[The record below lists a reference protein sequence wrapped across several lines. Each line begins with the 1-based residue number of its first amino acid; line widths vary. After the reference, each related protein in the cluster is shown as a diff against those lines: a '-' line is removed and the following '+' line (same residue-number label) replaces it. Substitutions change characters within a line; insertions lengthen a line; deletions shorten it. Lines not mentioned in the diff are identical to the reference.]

1 MRKYLLLLLC
11 ALSDSLLAQTVYS
24 GESTIDKTKA
34 HGLFLTV
41 PGDGRQIEKD
51 WENQLKT
58 YGRLTSS
65 RGTYRVTNA
74 DIKDVSSEP
83 INLMSSVK
91 TSRNQATI
99 FVAYDLG
106 GGTFVTTGTPGYSA
120 AETMLKNFATQS
132 QYNQEVRTAEGGLN
146 DAQQNHQKLV
156 RTGERLQRD
165 IEQNGKEKER
175 LLKRLD
181 ENAKQLDQLTKEV
194 EINKTE
200 QASALT
206 EVDNRKTNVEAVKA
220 KKP

>member
-1 MRKYLLLLLC
+1 MRNHLFFLLC
-11 ALSDSLLAQTVYS
+11 TLPGALLAQTVYS

-34 HGLFLTV
+34 QGLFLTV

-83 INLMSSVK
+83 VNLMSTVK
-91 TSRNQATI
+91 TSRSQATI

-106 GGTFVTTGTPGYSA
+106 GGNFVTTGTPGYSS
-120 AETMLKNFATQS
+120 AETMLKTFATQS
-132 QYNQEVRTAEGGLN
+132 QYNQEVRTSESGLN
-146 DAQQNHQKLV
+146 DAQQSHQKTV
-156 RTGERLQRD
+156 RTGERLQRE

-175 LLKRLD
+175 LLKRID
-181 ENAKQLDQLTKEV
+181 ENARQLEQLTKDV
-194 EINKTE
+194 ETNQTE

-206 EVDNRKTNVEAVKA
+206 EVENRKTNVEAVKA